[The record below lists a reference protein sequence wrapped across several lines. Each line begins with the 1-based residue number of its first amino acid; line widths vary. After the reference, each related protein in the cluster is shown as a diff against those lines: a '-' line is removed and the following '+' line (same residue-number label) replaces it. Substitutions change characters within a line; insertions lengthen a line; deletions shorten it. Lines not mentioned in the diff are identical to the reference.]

1 MTLHDDGR
9 PQGGWRARLFRI
21 VPYLG
26 RRQGGEDLEQ
36 EMRLHVE
43 LERERLID
51 AGVAPEAA
59 ARAARRRL
67 GNPALIREDARAVWG
82 WGWLDGLGRDLRH
95 AARGLRRSPGFTA
108 VVVAVLGLGIGA
120 STAVFSLVHG
130 VLLSPLPFRDPGRLV
145 TVQVHIRE
153 MEDRFPAFPASL
165 RALEAWA
172 ACRDVCAGVAAA
184 RSSRSTLTGA
194 GEPRS
199 LQSAQVTANFF
210 DLLGVA
216 PAIGRRFRADD
227 TAVGGPGVAMLTH
240 DLWRGAFGGDARIV
254 GRVLTL
260 DDERVEVIGV
270 LPESLWLP
278 DLDRLMPLPAGGG
291 GPPEI
296 FRPLR
301 YTPEQASRFGEFDY
315 PAIVRLAPGISAE
328 QARPEL
334 TALTREAFRE
344 APFTMT
350 PVVRPLDLQIV
361 SDVRAGLGWLL
372 AAVGAVLLVACVNVA
387 SLLSARGLRRR
398 HELALR
404 SALGGGAAHLVRHV
418 LAESALLAGLGG
430 VVGVGVAHACLR
442 LAVAAAPL
450 EVPRLGGVGIDG
462 PALAVAAGA
471 AVVCAIGCGLPPAWR
486 ASRTAPAAVLKADAR
501 TGGDRAWRRLGDLL
515 VGAQVAL
522 TVVLLVAGGLLL
534 ASFVRLMGVDRGF
547 EPASVVAVD
556 LNLPASRYG
565 PEGRIRLYDDLL
577 ARLAGTPVVASA
589 GITQRLPLEGEAF
602 VEALVPAGEASPD
615 PTELAAL
622 VGNYRFVSPDYFR
635 TLGMVLTR
643 GRLFTEQDRTRPV
656 AVVTAQTA
664 SRLWPGQEP
673 IGRRFLRGNSPNRPS
688 QEVVGVVGDARILG
702 LDLDP
707 GLVAYLP
714 YWELAPP
721 NVTVVARGGADTAAV
736 LASVRESVRGLDP
749 LLPVSNVRVLEN
761 VLAESVAVRRFLLQ
775 VTAGFASAGLALVC
789 LGVFGTVSQRAVRQR
804 REFAIRLTLGATRGR
819 IVRHVCAQGLRPV
832 AAGLAA
838 GLAASLATARF
849 IEALLFGVAP
859 VDPVV
864 LGGAALV
871 VLGLGAVASLV
882 PAASALRMP
891 PARTLHAE

>member
-1 MTLHDDGR
+1 M
-9 PQGGWRARLFRI
+9 PWPAWLFRV
-21 VPYLG
+21 VPYFG
-26 RRQGGEDLEQ
+26 RHRAGEDLEQ

-67 GNPALIREDARAVWG
+67 GNPALIREDTRAVWG
-82 WGWLDGLGRDLRH
+82 WRWLDGLGRDLRH
-95 AARGLRRSPGFTA
+95 VARGLRRSPGFTA

-130 VLLSPLPFRDPGRLV
+130 VLLSPLPFRDPGQLV
-145 TVQVHIRE
+145 TVQIHIRE

-165 RALEAWA
+165 RALKAWA
-172 ACRDVCAGVAAA
+172 ACRDVCTGVAAA
-184 RSSRSTLTGA
+184 RPVRSILTNA

-199 LQSAQVTANFF
+199 LQSARVTANLF

-216 PAIGRRFRADD
+216 PAIGRGFRAAE
-227 TAVGGPGVAMLTH
+227 TAVGGPGVAVLTH
-240 DLWRGAFGGDARIV
+240 DLWQGAFGGDSGIV

-270 LPESLWLP
+270 LPDALWLP
-278 DLDRLMPLPAGGG
+278 DLDRLMPLEAGGG

-315 PAIVRLAPGISAE
+315 PALVRLAPGIGAE
-328 QARPEL
+328 QAVPEL
-334 TALTREAFRE
+334 TALTREAFGDL
-344 APFTMT
+344 PFTTT
-350 PVVRPLDLQIV
+350 PIVRPLDLQV
-361 SDVRAGLGWLL
+361 AGDVRAPLGWLL
-372 AAVGAVLLVACVNVA
+372 AAVVAVLLVACVNVA

-398 HELALR
+398 HELAVR
-404 SALGGGAAHLVRHV
+404 SALGAGVPALVRHV

-430 VVGVGVAHACLR
+430 VVGVGVAHGCLR

-450 EVPRLGGVGIDG
+450 EVPRLGEVGIDG
-462 PALAVAAGA
+462 PALALAAGA
-471 AVVCAIGCGLPPAWR
+471 AAVSAMGCGLPPAWR
-486 ASRTAPAAVLKADAR
+486 ASRTAPAAALAADAR
-501 TGGDRAWRRLGDLL
+501 AGSDRSWQRLGDLL
-515 VGAQVAL
+515 VGAQVML

-534 ASFVRLMGVDRGF
+534 ASFVRVMQVDRGF

-556 LNLPASRYG
+556 LILPASRYDA
-565 PEGRIRLYDDLL
+565 EGRTRLYDELL
-577 ARLAGTPVVASA
+577 ARLADARVVTSA
-589 GITQRLPLEGEAF
+589 GITQRLPLEGEAW
-602 VEALVPAGEASPD
+602 VDTLVPAGETPD
-615 PTELAAL
+615 PAEMAAL
-622 VGNYRFVSPDYFR
+622 LGNYRFVSPDYFR
-635 TLGMVLTR
+635 TLGMVLAR
-643 GRLFTEQDRTRPV
+643 GRLFSEQDRARPV

-664 SRLWPGQEP
+664 SRLWPGEDP
-673 IGRRFLRGNSPNRPS
+673 LGRRFVGGNSPDPH
-688 QEVVGVVGDARILG
+688 EVVGVVGDARILG
-702 LDLDP
+702 LDVDP

-714 YWELAPP
+714 YWGLAPSSA
-721 NVTVVARGGADTAAV
+721 TLVARGGADTGTV
-736 LASVRESVRGLDP
+736 VASVRESVRGLDP
-749 LLPVSNVRVLEN
+749 LLPVSNVRVLDD
-761 VLAESVAVRRFLLQ
+761 VLAASVSVRRFLLQ
-775 VTAGFASAGLALVC
+775 VTAGFALAGLALVC
-789 LGVFGTVSQRAVRQR
+789 LGVFGTVSQRAVRRR

-819 IVRHVCAQGLRPV
+819 IVGRVCAQGLRPV

-838 GLAASLATARF
+838 GLIVSLVTTRF

-864 LGGAALV
+864 LAGRLPSRCS
-871 VLGLGAVASLV
+871 GLGAAACLV
-882 PAASALRMP
+882 PAARALRVA

>member
-1 MTLHDDGR
+1 M
-9 PQGGWRARLFRI
+9 PWPAWLFR
-21 VPYLG
+21 VFPYFG
-26 RRQGGEDLEQ
+26 RRRAGEDLEQ

-43 LERERLID
+43 LERDRLMD

-67 GNPALIREDARAVWG
+67 GNPALIREDTRAVWG
-82 WGWLDGLGRDLRH
+82 WRWLDGLGRDLRH
-95 AARGLRRSPGFTA
+95 VARGLRRSPGFTA

-130 VLLSPLPFRDPGRLV
+130 VLLSPLPFRDPGQLV
-145 TVQVHIRE
+145 TVQIHVRE

-165 RALEAWA
+165 LALEAWSG
-172 ACRDVCAGVAAA
+172 CQDVCAGVAAA
-184 RSSRSTLTGA
+184 RPFRSTLTNA

-199 LQSAQVTANFF
+199 LRSARVTASFF

-216 PAIGRRFRADD
+216 PAVGRGFRAADA
-227 TAVGGPGVAMLTH
+227 AVGGPGVAILTH
-240 DLWRGAFGGDARIV
+240 DLWQGAFGGDARVV

-270 LPESLWLP
+270 LPDSHWLP
-278 DLDRLMPLPAGGG
+278 DLDRLMPLEAGGG

-315 PAIVRLAPGISAE
+315 PAIVRLAPGIGAE
-328 QARPEL
+328 QAVPEL
-334 TALTREAFRE
+334 TALTREAFGDL
-344 APFTMT
+344 PFTIT
-350 PVVRPLDLQIV
+350 PMVRPLDLQIAG
-361 SDVRAGLGWLL
+361 DVRAPLGWLL

-398 HELALR
+398 HELAVR
-404 SALGGGAAHLVRHV
+404 SALGAGAPDLVRHV

-430 VVGVGVAHACLR
+430 VVGVGVAHGCLR

-450 EVPRLGGVGIDG
+450 EVPRLGEAGIDG
-462 PALAVAAGA
+462 LALTVAAGA
-471 AVVCAIGCGLPPAWR
+471 ALVSAIGCGLPPAWR
-486 ASRTAPAAVLKADAR
+486 AGRTVPAAVLKADAR
-501 TGGDRAWRRLGDLL
+501 TGSDRSWHRLGDLL

-534 ASFVRLMGVDRGF
+534 ASFVRVMQVDRGF
-547 EPASVVAVD
+547 DPASVVAVD
-556 LNLPASRYG
+556 LILPASRYDA
-565 PEGRIRLYDDLL
+565 EGRTRLYDELL
-577 ARLAGTPVVASA
+577 ARLADARVVTSA
-589 GITQRLPLEGEAF
+589 GITQRLPLEGEAW
-602 VEALVPAGEASPD
+602 VDTLVPAGETTPD
-615 PTELAAL
+615 PAEMAAL
-622 VGNYRFVSPDYFR
+622 LGNYRFVSPDYFG
-635 TLGMVLTR
+635 TLGMALTR
-643 GRLFTEQDRTRPV
+643 GRLFTDQDRARPV

-664 SRLWPGQEP
+664 SRLWPGEDP
-673 IGRRFLRGNSPNRPS
+673 VGRRFVGGNSPDPH
-688 QEVVGVVGDARILG
+688 EVVGVVGDARILG
-702 LDLDP
+702 LDVDP

-714 YWELAPP
+714 YWGLAPSSA
-721 NVTVVARGGADTAAV
+721 TLVARDGADTGTV
-736 LASVRESVRGLDP
+736 VASVRESVRGLDP
-749 LLPVSNVRVLEN
+749 LLPVSNVRVLDD

-775 VTAGFASAGLALVC
+775 VTAGFAISGLALVC
-789 LGVFGTVSQRAVRQR
+789 LGVFGTVSQRAVRRR

-819 IVRHVCAQGLRPV
+819 IVGHVCAQGLRPV

-838 GLAASLATARF
+838 GLIVSIATTRF

-859 VDPVV
+859 VDPMV
-864 LGGAALV
+864 LAGASIA
-871 VLGLGAVASLV
+871 VLGLGAAACLV
-882 PAASALRMP
+882 PAARALRVP

>member
-1 MTLHDDGR
+1 MTLHDDR
-9 PQGGWRARLFRI
+9 PREGWRARLHRI

-59 ARAARRRL
+59 ARAARRKL

-82 WGWLDGLGRDLRH
+82 WRWLDGLGRDLRH
-95 AARGLRRSPGFTA
+95 LARGLRRSPGFTA
-108 VVVAVLGLGIGA
+108 TVVAVLGLGIGA

-130 VLLSPLPFRDPGRLV
+130 VLLSPLPFRDPGQLV
-145 TVQVHIRE
+145 TVQIHVRE

-172 ACRDVCAGVAAA
+172 ACRDVCDGVAAA
-184 RSSRSTLTGA
+184 RPFRSTLTNA

-216 PAIGRRFRADD
+216 PAVGRRFRADD
-227 TAVGGPGVAMLTH
+227 TAVGGPGVAILTH

-260 DDERVEVIGV
+260 DDERVEVVGV

-278 DLDRLMPLPAGGG
+278 DLDRLMPMPAGGG
-291 GPPEI
+291 GPPAI

-301 YTPEQASRFGEFDY
+301 YTPEQAGRFGEFDY

-334 TALTREAFRE
+334 TALTREAFGE
-344 APFTMT
+344 APFTIT
-350 PVVRPLDLQIV
+350 PIVRPLDLQIV
-361 SDVRAGLGWLL
+361 SDARAGLGWLL

-450 EVPRLGGVGIDG
+450 ELPRLGGVGIDG
-462 PALAVAAGA
+462 LALAVAAGA

-501 TGGDRAWRRLGDLL
+501 TGGDRAWHRLGDVL
-515 VGAQVAL
+515 VGAEVAL
-522 TVVLLVAGGLLL
+522 TVLLLVAGGLLL

-556 LNLPASRYG
+556 LNLPASRYE
-565 PEGRIRLYDDLL
+565 PEGRTRLYDDLL
-577 ARLAGTPVVASA
+577 AWLAGAPVVASA

-602 VEALVPAGEASPD
+602 VEALVPAGEAPPD
-615 PTELAAL
+615 PAELAAL
-622 VGNYRFVSPDYFR
+622 LGNYRFVSPDYFQ

-643 GRLFTEQDRTRPV
+643 GRLFTEQDRSRPV

-702 LDLDP
+702 LDVDP

-721 NVTVVARGGADTAAV
+721 NVTVVARGGADTATV

-789 LGVFGTVSQRAVRQR
+789 LGVFGTVSQRAVRRR

-882 PAASALRMP
+882 PAASALRVP

>member
-1 MTLHDDGR
+1 MAWPAWLY
-9 PQGGWRARLFRI
+9 RI

-26 RRQGGEDLEQ
+26 RRQARDDLDQ
-36 EMRLHVE
+36 ELRLHVE

-51 AGVAPEAA
+51 AGTAPEAA

-67 GNPALIREDARAVWG
+67 GNPALIREDTRAVWG

-95 AARGLRRSPGFTA
+95 VARGLRRSPGFTA

-130 VLLSPLPFRDPGRLV
+130 VLLAPLPFRDPGQLV
-145 TVQVHIRE
+145 TVQIHVRE
-153 MEDRFPAFPASL
+153 MEDRFPAFPANL

-172 ACRDVCAGVAAA
+172 AGCRDVCAGVAAA
-184 RSSRSTLTGA
+184 RPGRSTLTGA

-199 LQSAQVTANFF
+199 LRSARVTANFF

-216 PAIGRRFRADD
+216 PAVGRGFQPADA
-227 TAVGGPGVAMLTH
+227 AVGAPGTALLTH
-240 DLWRGAFGGDARIV
+240 DLWQGAFGGDAGIV

-260 DDERVEVIGV
+260 DDERVEVVGV
-270 LPESLWLP
+270 LPESFWLP
-278 DLDRLMPLPAGGG
+278 DLDRLMPLPVGGG
-291 GPPEI
+291 GAPEV

-301 YTPEQASRFGEFDY
+301 YTPEQAGRFGEFDY
-315 PAIVRLAPGISAE
+315 PAIVRLVPGISAE
-328 QARPEL
+328 QARPAF
-334 TALTREAFRE
+334 TALTREAFDE
-344 APFTMT
+344 FPFTIT
-350 PVVRPLDLQIV
+350 PIVRPLDLQITG
-361 SDVRAGLGWLL
+361 DVRAPLGWLL

-387 SLLSARGLRRR
+387 GLLAARGLRRR
-398 HELALR
+398 RELALR
-404 SALGGGAAHLVRHV
+404 SALGGGAAQLVRHV

-430 VVGVGVAHACLR
+430 VVGVGVAHAGLR

-450 EVPRLGGVGIDG
+450 EVPRLGAVGVDG

-471 AVVCAIGCGLPPAWR
+471 AVFCAVGCGLPPAWR
-486 ASRTAPAAVLKADAR
+486 ASRTAPATVLKADAR
-501 TGGDRAWRRLGDLL
+501 TGGDRSWHRLGDLL

-547 EPASVVAVD
+547 EPAAVVAVD
-556 LNLPASRYG
+556 LNLPASRYD
-565 PEGRIRLYDDLL
+565 PEGRTRLYDSLL
-577 ARLAGTPVVASA
+577 ARLAGAPVVASA

-602 VEALVPAGEASPD
+602 VEALVPAVGGPPD
-615 PTELAAL
+615 PAGMAAL
-622 VGNYRFVSPDYFR
+622 VGNYRLVSPDYFQ

-643 GRLFTEQDRTRPV
+643 GRLFTGRDRARPV

-664 SRLWPGQEP
+664 SRLWPGQDP
-673 IGRRFLRGNSPNRPS
+673 IGRRFLRGASPERA
-688 QEVVGVVGDARILG
+688 QEVVGVVADARILG
-702 LDLDP
+702 LDVDP

-714 YWELAPP
+714 YWGLAPGS
-721 NVTVVARGGADTAAV
+721 VTVVARGGADTGAV
-736 LASVRESVRGLDP
+736 FASVREAVRGLDP
-749 LLPVSNVRVLEN
+749 LLPVSNARVLDD
-761 VLAESVAVRRFLLQ
+761 VLAESVAVRRFLVQ
-775 VTAGFASAGLALVC
+775 VTAAFALSGLVLVG
-789 LGVFGTVSQRAVRQR
+789 LGVFGTVSQRAVRRR

-838 GLAASLATARF
+838 GLVASLAAARS
-849 IEALLFGVAP
+849 IEALLFGAAP

-864 LGGAALV
+864 LGGAALA
-871 VLGLGAVASLV
+871 VLGLGAAACVV
-882 PAASALRMP
+882 PAARALRVP
-891 PARTLHAE
+891 PARTLQAE

>member
-1 MTLHDDGR
+1 MPWPAWLVR
-9 PQGGWRARLFRI
+9 V
-21 VPYLG
+21 VPYFG
-26 RRQGGEDLEQ
+26 RRRAGEDLEQ

-51 AGVAPEAA
+51 AGVAPKAA

-67 GNPALIREDARAVWG
+67 GNPALIREDTRAVWG
-82 WGWLDGLGRDLRH
+82 WRWLDGLGRDLRH
-95 AARGLRRSPGFTA
+95 VARGLRRSPGFTA

-130 VLLSPLPFRDPGRLV
+130 VLLSPLPFRDPGQLV
-145 TVQVHIRE
+145 TVQIHVRE

-172 ACRDVCAGVAAA
+172 ACRDVCTGVAAA
-184 RSSRSTLTGA
+184 RPVRSILTNA

-199 LQSAQVTANFF
+199 LQSARVTANFF

-216 PAIGRRFRADD
+216 PAIGRGFRAAE
-227 TAVGGPGVAMLTH
+227 TAVGGPGVAVLTH
-240 DLWRGAFGGDARIV
+240 DLWQGAFGGDSGIV

-270 LPESLWLP
+270 LPDALWLP
-278 DLDRLMPLPAGGG
+278 DLDRLMPLEAGGG

-315 PAIVRLAPGISAE
+315 PALVRLAPGIGAA
-328 QARPEL
+328 QAVPEL
-334 TALTREAFRE
+334 TALTREAFGDL
-344 APFTMT
+344 PFTIT
-350 PVVRPLDLQIV
+350 PIVRPLDLQIAG
-361 SDVRAGLGWLL
+361 DVRAPLGWLL

-398 HELALR
+398 HELAVR
-404 SALGGGAAHLVRHV
+404 SALGAGAPALVRHV

-430 VVGVGVAHACLR
+430 VVGVGVAHGCLR

-450 EVPRLGGVGIDG
+450 EVPRLGEVGIDG
-462 PALAVAAGA
+462 PALALAAGA
-471 AVVCAIGCGLPPAWR
+471 AAVSAMGCGLPPAWR
-486 ASRTAPAAVLKADAR
+486 ASRTAPAAALAADAR
-501 TGGDRAWRRLGDLL
+501 AGSDRSWQRLGDLL
-515 VGAQVAL
+515 VGAQVML

-534 ASFVRLMGVDRGF
+534 ASFVRVMQVDRGF

-556 LNLPASRYG
+556 LILPASRYDA
-565 PEGRIRLYDDLL
+565 EGRTRLYDELL
-577 ARLAGTPVVASA
+577 ARLADARVVTSA
-589 GITQRLPLEGEAF
+589 GITQRLPLEGEAW
-602 VEALVPAGEASPD
+602 VDTLVPAGETSPD
-615 PTELAAL
+615 PAEMAAL
-622 VGNYRFVSPDYFR
+622 LGNYRFVSPDYFG

-643 GRLFTEQDRTRPV
+643 GRLFTEQDRARPV
-656 AVVTAQTA
+656 AVVSVQTA
-664 SRLWPGQEP
+664 SRLWPGEDP
-673 IGRRFLRGNSPNRPS
+673 VGRRFVGGNSPDPH
-688 QEVVGVVGDARILG
+688 EVVGVVGDARILG
-702 LDLDP
+702 LDVDP

-714 YWELAPP
+714 YWGLAPSSA
-721 NVTVVARGGADTAAV
+721 TLVARGGADTGTV
-736 LASVRESVRGLDP
+736 VASVREAVRGLDP
-749 LLPVSNVRVLEN
+749 LLPVSNVRVLDD
-761 VLAESVAVRRFLLQ
+761 VLAASVSVRRFLLQ
-775 VTAGFASAGLALVC
+775 VTAGFALAGLALVC
-789 LGVFGTVSQRAVRQR
+789 LGVFGTVSQRAVRRR

-838 GLAASLATARF
+838 GLIVSLATTRF

-864 LGGAALV
+864 LAGASLA
-871 VLGLGAVASLV
+871 VLGLGAAACLV
-882 PAASALRMP
+882 PAARALRVP
-891 PARTLHAE
+891 PARTLRAE